1 MSGFNFC
8 PACGHRLQ
16 PHFQA
21 CPSCGMLLRKG
32 EPPTPTPHQQPQ
44 RPPAPPPPTPQDFR
58 SPHQWMDTPTAP
70 RQVEPLPQ
78 TQPQTQT
85 QQQPAPYRPPVPV
98 EQLFACPSC
107 KQMVQRGLTS
117 CPHCGRP
124 FQFAPQGFQGPS
136 TSGPT
141 PNWIAIISIA
151 ILAAILIMYLC

>member
-21 CPSCGMLLRKG
+21 CPGCGMLLRKG
-32 EPPTPTPHQQPQ
+32 EPATPTPQTQP
-44 RPPAPPPPTPQDFR
+44 RPSAPPPPTPQDFR

-70 RQVEPLPQ
+70 PRQVEPLPQ
-78 TQPQTQT
+78 TQPRT

-107 KQMVQRGLTS
+107 GQMVQRGSVS

-124 FQFAPQGFQGPS
+124 FQFAPQAFQGPS

-141 PNWIAIISIA
+141 PNWIAIICIA
-151 ILAAILIMYLC
+151 ILAAIVIMYLC